1 MKKLDKL
8 ILKAFFGPF
17 LITFAVV
24 VFILLTQYMLKY
36 FEDFVGKDLGILVFV
51 ELLFYFS
58 LNMVPVALPLSILLS
73 SLITFGSL
81 GENNELTA
89 IKTSGITLARVLFP
103 VFIVVLMLTG
113 AVYYFN
119 DKIVPR
125 ANLRAYSLLYDIRQK
140 KPALDIK
147 PGVFY
152 NGLPGYSV
160 KANGKEKD
168 GKTLKQLM
176 IYDHTA
182 SRGNI
187 SLILADSGLMYTMM
201 GDRYLVLD
209 LYKGHNY
216 TELVENEYHG
226 KEFVRNDFASSKIV
240 FSLASFDLNRTQ
252 VELFSQNK
260 MMRTVA
266 ELATDIDSMKR
277 DLTQLEKTLP
287 VNLTSYYY
295 YLGKRTELVEKPVPF
310 RDSSYSVPMAEV
322 TTLALNQARNIKSF
336 ASGYADRTKADKRE
350 TNIWTVE
357 RLRKF
362 TQTMACLALFL
373 IGAPLGA
380 IIRKG
385 GLGIPVLIS
394 ISFFIVYYVL
404 SITGEKWAKEGVSN
418 IYYSMWYANA
428 VLFAIGLFF
437 VNQARRDVAL
447 FEFQVY
453 KRLFKRLFSRAKTA

>member
-287 VNLTSYYY
+287 INLTSYYY
-295 YLGKRTELVEKPVPF
+295 YLGKRKELVEKPVPF

-453 KRLFKRLFSRAKTA
+453 RRLFKRLFSRAKTV

>member
-1 MKKLDKL
+1 M
-8 ILKAFFGPF
+8 
-17 LITFAVV
+17 
-24 VFILLTQYMLKY
+24 
-36 FEDFVGKDLGILVFV
+36 
-51 ELLFYFS
+51 
-58 LNMVPVALPLSILLS
+58 
-73 SLITFGSL
+73 
-81 GENNELTA
+81 
-89 IKTSGITLARVLFP
+89 
-103 VFIVVLMLTG
+103 
-113 AVYYFN
+113 
-119 DKIVPR
+119 
-125 ANLRAYSLLYDIRQK
+125 
-140 KPALDIK
+140 
-147 PGVFY
+147 
-152 NGLPGYSV
+152 
-160 KANGKEKD
+160 
-168 GKTLKQLM
+168 
-176 IYDHTA
+176 
-182 SRGNI
+182 
-187 SLILADSGLMYTMM
+187 
-201 GDRYLVLD
+201 
-209 LYKGHNY
+209 
-216 TELVENEYHG
+216 
-226 KEFVRNDFASSKIV
+226 
-240 FSLASFDLNRTQ
+240 
-252 VELFSQNK
+252 ELFSQNK

-287 VNLTSYYY
+287 INLTSYYY
-295 YLGKRTELVEKPVPF
+295 YLGKRKELVEKPVPF

-453 KRLFKRLFSRAKTA
+453 RRLFKRLFSRAKTA